1 MKILIDAAKKLLSDA
16 KLVHATIID
25 LQDHEPFGQPYNICF
40 TLRQLAQFAA
50 MQQPKWIDCS
60 VELPK
65 VSATA
70 KDFQLL
76 SGESDRVLVL
86 INSYEL
92 IATYH
97 SKIDNWSIP
106 FHSGNWRPTHW
117 MPLLEHPADLK
128 DKQHENVEILE

>member
-1 MKILIDAAKKLLSDA
+1 MKILLDAAKKLLSDA

-25 LQDHEPFGQPYNICF
+25 LRDREPLAEPYNICF

-50 MQQPKWIDCS
+50 MQQTKWIDCS

-70 KDFQLL
+70 KSFQLL

-86 INSYEL
+86 MNGYEHL
-92 IATYH
+92 ATYH
-97 SKIDNWSIP
+97 SAVGEWSIP
-106 FHSGNWRPTHW
+106 FRNGNWNGQPTHW
-117 MPLLEHPADLK
+117 MPLLEHPVKLK
-128 DKQHENVEILE
+128 EK